1 VSAPTGSFDAFV
13 RDSQAALV
21 RYAMLLCGS
30 VAPAEDLV
38 QDVLIK
44 VYLRWDRIVA
54 GDGDVYAYV
63 RRAVTNEFLSWRR
76 RWSTRHIRLVDAA
89 TLNAVSVDPW
99 TGTHDDELWQRLM
112 QLPGQQRA
120 AVVLR
125 YYEDLDDAEIADTLG
140 CRPATVRAH
149 VSRGLAALRQASR
162 DDVESFDRRQPDA

>member
-1 VSAPTGSFDAFV
+1 VSAPAGSFDAFV
-13 RDSQAALV
+13 RDSQVALV

-30 VAPAEDLV
+30 VAQAEDLV

-44 VYLRWDRIVA
+44 VYLRWDRILA
-54 GDGDVYAYV
+54 GDGDVHAYV

-76 RWSTRHIRLVDAA
+76 RWSTRHIRLVDSE

-99 TGTHDDELWQRLM
+99 AGSHDDELWQRLM

-149 VSRGLAALRQASR
+149 VSRGLATLRLASGN
-162 DDVESFDRRQPDA
+162 DVDRRQLDA

>member
-1 VSAPTGSFDAFV
+1 MSGRTPSCDAFV
-13 RDSQAALV
+13 RDSQVALV

-30 VAPAEDLV
+30 VVLAEDLV

-44 VYLRWDRIVA
+44 VYLRWDRILA
-54 GDGDVYAYV
+54 GDGDVHAYV

-76 RWSTRHIRLVDAA
+76 RWSTRHIRLVDAE
-89 TLNAVSVDPW
+89 TLNAVSIDPW

-140 CRPATVRAH
+140 CRPGTVRGH
-149 VSRGLAALRQASR
+149 ISRGLAALRQASGT
-162 DDVESFDRRQPDA
+162 DVSNVERRPPDA

>member
-1 VSAPTGSFDAFV
+1 MSAPTGSFDVFV

-21 RYAMLLCGS
+21 RYATLLCGS
-30 VAPAEDLV
+30 VAQAEDLV

-44 VYLRWDRIVA
+44 VYLRWDRVLA
-54 GDGDVYAYV
+54 GDGDVHAYV

-76 RWSTRHIRLVDAA
+76 RWSTRHIRLVDAE

-99 TGTHDDELWQRLM
+99 TSTHDDELWQRLM

-125 YYEDLDDAEIADTLG
+125 YYEDLDDADIADTLG

-149 VSRGLAALRQASR
+149 VSRGLAALRHAA
-162 DDVESFDRRQPDA
+162 DVDSDDRRRPDA